1 MGLAALVNP
10 LWSNSDEEFG
20 KKLMQKYKIENV
32 PALVF
37 LRSDGTVVKL
47 NYKGQELY
55 AFEGAFMD

>member
-1 MGLAALVNP
+1 
-10 LWSNSDEEFG
+10 
-20 KKLMQKYKIENV
+20 MQKYKIENV